1 MTVLSV
7 RALYAVR
14 APGGCDLLWPDSL
27 LVRATH
33 KCDAAQWTSSR
44 NRVSW
49 CCKTCRR
56 NVAVPCPAGRT
67 HSICTCRRYRPEV
80 APRSAR
86 RSTIP
91 CVSPKDRLSFFIG
104 VGAIVVTLGVGTCS
118 TNVRF
123 DDVNRRI
130 DDVNARFEARFDDV
144 QADIRELRAL
154 IIDAIKN
161 GDPAD

>member
-1 MTVLSV
+1 MPVLSV
-7 RALYAVR
+7 RE
-14 APGGCDLLWPDSL
+14 
-27 LVRATH
+27 
-33 KCDAAQWTSSR
+33 
-44 NRVSW
+44 
-49 CCKTCRR
+49 
-56 NVAVPCPAGRT
+56 CPPW
-67 HSICTCRRYRPEV
+67 YN
-80 APRSAR
+80 
-86 RSTIP
+86 P

-118 TNVRF
+118 TNARF

-154 IIDAIKN
+154 VIDAIKN

>member
-1 MTVLSV
+1 M
-7 RALYAVR
+7 
-14 APGGCDLLWPDSL
+14 
-27 LVRATH
+27 
-33 KCDAAQWTSSR
+33 
-44 NRVSW
+44 
-49 CCKTCRR
+49 
-56 NVAVPCPAGRT
+56 
-67 HSICTCRRYRPEV
+67 
-80 APRSAR
+80 
-86 RSTIP
+86 
-91 CVSPKDRLSFFIG
+91 SPKDRLSFFIG

-123 DDVNRRI
+123 DDVNRRT